1 MASIIDTFHIDWKII
16 VAQAINFGIVLV
28 VLYFFALKPLGRI
41 MKNREDK
48 IAKGLEDAKANAEL
62 LANSKAEYEKA
73 IISGRRESSMIME
86 RGKKEAEQKKEEMIE
101 EGKRQVEVLVQNG
114 KKNLETEK
122 TKIIEDAKKEIANMV
137 VMATEKI
144 LQKKSDDSLLND
156 AVTELQKIKK

>member
-1 MASIIDTFHIDWKII
+1 
-16 VAQAINFGIVLV
+16 
-28 VLYFFALKPLGRI
+28 
-41 MKNREDK
+41 
-48 IAKGLEDAKANAEL
+48 
-62 LANSKAEYEKA
+62 
-73 IISGRRESSMIME
+73 
-86 RGKKEAEQKKEEMIE
+86 MIE